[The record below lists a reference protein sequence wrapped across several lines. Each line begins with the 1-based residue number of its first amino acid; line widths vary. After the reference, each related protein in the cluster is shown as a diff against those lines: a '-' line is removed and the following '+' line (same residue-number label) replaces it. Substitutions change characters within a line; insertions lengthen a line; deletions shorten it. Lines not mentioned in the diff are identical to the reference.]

1 MKKINISK
9 AAGPDLIPGRMLN
22 MLAPEL
28 APIVHAIFT
37 QSLDTGELPRDWSL
51 ANVAPIFK
59 KGNRVL
65 AENYRPVSLTCI
77 TCKVFEHIV
86 CRHILDHVEDH
97 KILTNLQHGFRS
109 GRSCE
114 TQLITTTHD
123 LLSSFNS
130 KSQIDVAILDFS
142 KAFDTV
148 PHAGLLGKLEH
159 YGIDSKILLWIT
171 NFLNNRKQRVV
182 VDGSFSNYAD
192 VESGV
197 PQGTVLGPLLF
208 LLHINDLPSCVNSK
222 VRLFADDCLLY
233 REIKNNQDQI
243 DMQRDLDALMNW
255 GSTWGM
261 KFNAK
266 KCNIMRV
273 SRSRK
278 PLQHFYNL
286 GNEILQEV
294 SDAKYLGIQI
304 DNKLDWNKHISTVA
318 ARGHSKLAFLNRNLK
333 GCPKK
338 LRDTAYISLI
348 RPALEYSCSV
358 WHPHKKSNKDK
369 IEKVQRRAARF
380 VSNNFRRK
388 ASVSEMLH
396 DLGWQSLDGRR
407 QDQRLVLFYKIINGL
422 ASVETE
428 DILTPAD
435 SRTRKNHSFK
445 HLQANCDS
453 YRYSFF
459 PATISSWNNLP
470 FGIEKVDSV
479 EGFKLKL
486 YPCAR
491 MTRKFV
497 KRFHIFLSS
506 RII

>member
-1 MKKINISK
+1 MK
-9 AAGPDLIPGRMLN
+9 M
-22 MLAPEL
+22 EL
-28 APIVHAIFT
+28 FQKNVNADHWRTLQAI
-37 QSLDTGELPRDWSL
+37 
-51 ANVAPIFK
+51 
-59 KGNRVL
+59 
-65 AENYRPVSLTCI
+65 C
-77 TCKVFEHIV
+77 
-86 CRHILDHVEDH
+86 
-97 KILTNLQHGFRS
+97 
-109 GRSCE
+109 
-114 TQLITTTHD
+114 
-123 LLSSFNS
+123 
-130 KSQIDVAILDFS
+130 VAI
-142 KAFDTV
+142 
-148 PHAGLLGKLEH
+148 
-159 YGIDSKILLWIT
+159 
-171 NFLNNRKQRVV
+171 
-182 VDGSFSNYAD
+182 SNWR
-192 VESGV
+192 
-197 PQGTVLGPLLF
+197 
-208 LLHINDLPSCVNSK
+208 CVAISNW
-222 VRLFADDCLLY
+222 
-233 REIKNNQDQI
+233 
-243 DMQRDLDALMNW
+243 RDLGCPGVCCMTELEYHKYLFFP
-255 GSTWGM
+255 GHS
-261 KFNAK
+261 
-266 KCNIMRV
+266 CCRCQRQS

-278 PLQHFYNL
+278 PLQHFYSL

-318 ARGHSKLAFLNRNLK
+318 ARGQSKLAFLNRNLK

-396 DLGWQSLDGRR
+396 KLGWQSLDDRR
-407 QDQRLVLFYKIINGL
+407 QDQRLVLFFKIINGL

-435 SRTRKNHSFK
+435 SRTRKNHSFKFK

-479 EGFKLKL
+479 N
-486 YPCAR
+486 
-491 MTRKFV
+491 
-497 KRFHIFLSS
+497 
-506 RII
+506 